1 MADLH
6 KLTRPGI
13 RWVSVYECECMP
25 GMWVC
30 EGAWCVI
37 VCMVCAM
44 YVSVC
49 RCVCVSVNTCECMDL
64 EVLSDPGRC
73 CQDLGLAPLDKAP
86 PQSDSW
92 PLCSSRKEL
101 TSQRVP
107 GAEGPLIFQG
117 LMTTDKSNAELNW
130 QEATKLCFLRE
141 KYLIFQLWKPRP
153 LSKLILYMFGKM
165 HII

>member
-1 MADLH
+1 M
-6 KLTRPGI
+6 
-13 RWVSVYECECMP
+13 
-25 GMWVC
+25 C
-30 EGAWCVI
+30 EGTWCVI
-37 VCMVCAM
+37 VCMVCSV
-44 YVSVC
+44 YVNVC
-49 RCVCVSVNTCECMDL
+49 RCVCVSVNGCECMDL

-73 CQDLGLAPLDKAP
+73 CQDLGLGPLDKVL

-92 PLCSSRKEL
+92 PLCSSQMEL

-117 LMTTDKSNAELNW
+117 LMTTDKSNSELNW

-141 KYLIFQLWKPRP
+141 KFLIFQLWKPRP
-153 LSKLILYMFGKM
+153 LSKLILYMFEKA